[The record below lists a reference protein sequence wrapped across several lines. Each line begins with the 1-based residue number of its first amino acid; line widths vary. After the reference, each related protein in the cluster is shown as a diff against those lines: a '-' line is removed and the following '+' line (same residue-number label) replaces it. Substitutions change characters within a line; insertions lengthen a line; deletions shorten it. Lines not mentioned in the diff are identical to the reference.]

1 MSKCIFAQ
9 VLSIGYGNDVVFMPK
24 IGKIVINLIPLLMYS
39 IRVVET
45 PFTTVRA

>member
-1 MSKCIFAQ
+1 MHHNPI
-9 VLSIGYGNDVVFMPK
+9 IGYGNDDAFMPK

-39 IRVVET
+39 IMILET